1 MLVSHEWTPA
11 METLSGAHLLINIEI
26 RGRGDIVYLC
36 REEYFPPTVG
46 HVCFADKRCA
56 GFEHSVTQR

>member
-1 MLVSHEWTPA
+1 
-11 METLSGAHLLINIEI
+11 MEKLSGAHLLINIEI

-46 HVCFADKRCA
+46 HVCFADKRCT